1 MVTWNQRRIGHLAGY
16 IAIFM
21 AHAAVLRDRPP
32 FSPLGAFLDA
42 DDDDND
48 EDTNKGSNS
57 WMIKPARNKPDGY
70 EKQNLKQSSRF
81 KKRSSLSLTI
91 VRWIHRTE

>member
-1 MVTWNQRRIGHLAGY
+1 MIKFKAHGSGAQNDRYLGSIHFKCLWRQNYKLGY
-16 IAIFM
+16 DIAIFM

-48 EDTNKGSNS
+48 EDTNKSSN
-57 WMIKPARNKPDGY
+57 R
-70 EKQNLKQSSRF
+70 Q
-81 KKRSSLSLTI
+81 I
-91 VRWIHRTE
+91 VG

>member
-1 MVTWNQRRIGHLAGY
+1 MIKFKAHGSGAQNDRIGHLAGY

-48 EDTNKGSNS
+48 EDTNKGSN
-57 WMIKPARNKPDGY
+57 R
-70 EKQNLKQSSRF
+70 Q
-81 KKRSSLSLTI
+81 I
-91 VRWIHRTE
+91 VG